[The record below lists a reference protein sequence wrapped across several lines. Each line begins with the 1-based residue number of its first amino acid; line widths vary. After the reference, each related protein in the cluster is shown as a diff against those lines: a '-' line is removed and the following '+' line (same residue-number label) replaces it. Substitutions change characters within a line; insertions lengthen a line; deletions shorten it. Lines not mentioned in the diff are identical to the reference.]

1 MKLQTKVTTSV
12 GILIGLASISAS
24 SVSVLMSLD
33 QNIKQSEQ
41 SLELLSQVIMDS
53 DDPIST
59 ALFEGSTRE
68 LTALYTDGFG
78 VETYLQEN
86 AGEIGLG
93 NQVIKE
99 LTLADSESITL
110 AVSTDAAYAGAQA
123 TIAPLALVTLL
134 VVLLATLVTH
144 LILKRDISSLNQI
157 IRQAKTIAL
166 GGERKLK
173 DPQGSWEVHTL
184 TDSLTKMIQSLD
196 GNEKALQKFLSD
208 ASHELKTPLTVVRG
222 YLDILSRPNVSEE
235 VRQSAEKALKQSIR
249 MQKIIDDLLQL
260 AEIRGSEARLDTPID
275 LAGLAR
281 EALEDLG
288 NLASGHDLEIDIP
301 ESVLIQGNPEQIEKL
316 ISNLIGNIQ
325 AHVPSGSKVAVRLTQ
340 EAESVT
346 LSFEDG
352 GPGFPEGILGDDA
365 KPVRFRKG
373 DSQKT
378 GSTGLGL
385 SMIYEV
391 VENHR
396 GSVALGASD
405 LGGARIT
412 ISLPRTAEN
421 F

>member
-1 MKLQTKVTTSV
+1 MKLQTKVTASV
-12 GILIGLASISAS
+12 GILIGLASVSVS

-33 QNIKQSEQ
+33 QNIRQSEQ
-41 SLELLSQVIMDS
+41 SLDQLAQLILDS
-53 DDPIST
+53 EDPVST

-68 LTALYTDGFG
+68 LTALYKDGFG

-86 AGEIGLG
+86 AGLIGAG
-93 NQVIKE
+93 NQVTQE
-99 LTLADSESITL
+99 LVLAESESITL

-123 TIAPLALVTLL
+123 TIAPLALITLL
-134 VVLLATLVTH
+134 VILLATLVTH

-157 IRQAKTIAL
+157 IRQARTIAL

-184 TDSLTKMIQSLD
+184 TDSLSKMIQSLD

-222 YLDILSRPNVSEE
+222 YLDILSQPNVSED
-235 VRQSAEKALKQSIR
+235 VRLSAQKALKQSIR
-249 MQKIIDDLLQL
+249 MQRIIDDLLQL

-275 LAGLAR
+275 LAVAVK
-281 EALEDLG
+281 EALEDLA
-288 NLASGHDLEIDIP
+288 NLDSGHVLEIEIP
-301 ESVLIQGNPEQIEKL
+301 NSVLIQGNPEQIERL
-316 ISNLIGNIQ
+316 LSNLIGNIQ
-325 AHVPSGSKVAVRLTQ
+325 AHVSSGSKVAVRLTQ

-412 ISLPRTAEN
+412 ISLPRTSEN

>member
-1 MKLQTKVTTSV
+1 VKLQTKVTASV
-12 GILIGLASISAS
+12 GILIGLASVAVS

-33 QNIKQSEQ
+33 QNIRQSEQ
-41 SLELLSQVIMDS
+41 SLDQLAQLILESE
-53 DDPIST
+53 DPVST

-86 AGEIGLG
+86 AGEIGSV
-93 NQVIKE
+93 NQVTQE
-99 LTLADSESITL
+99 LILADSESITL

-134 VVLLATLVTH
+134 VILLATLVTH

-184 TDSLTKMIQSLD
+184 TDSLSKMIQSLD

-222 YLDILSRPNVSEE
+222 YLDILSQPNVSED
-235 VRQSAEKALKQSIR
+235 VRLSAEKALKQSIR

-275 LAGLAR
+275 LAGLVK
-281 EALEDLG
+281 EALEDLA
-288 NLASGHDLEIDIP
+288 NLDSGHVLEIDLP
-301 ESVLIQGNPEQIEKL
+301 ESVLIQGNPEQIERL
-316 ISNLIGNIQ
+316 ISNLIGNIK
-325 AHVPSGSKVAVRLTQ
+325 AHVPSGSKVKVHLSQ
-340 EAESVT
+340 EAET
-346 LSFEDG
+346 IQLSFEDG
-352 GPGFPEGILGDDA
+352 GSGFPEGILGDDA

-373 DSQKT
+373 DSQKS

-396 GSVALGASD
+396 GSVEIGKSA
-405 LGGARIT
+405 LGGARISVT
-412 ISLPRTAEN
+412 LPKA
-421 F
+421 

>member
-1 MKLQTKVTTSV
+1 
-12 GILIGLASISAS
+12 
-24 SVSVLMSLD
+24 
-33 QNIKQSEQ
+33 
-41 SLELLSQVIMDS
+41 
-53 DDPIST
+53 
-59 ALFEGSTRE
+59 
-68 LTALYTDGFG
+68 
-78 VETYLQEN
+78 
-86 AGEIGLG
+86 
-93 NQVIKE
+93 
-99 LTLADSESITL
+99 
-110 AVSTDAAYAGAQA
+110 
-123 TIAPLALVTLL
+123 
-134 VVLLATLVTH
+134 LLATLVTH

-184 TDSLTKMIQSLD
+184 TDSLSKMIQSLD

-260 AEIRGSEARLDTPID
+260 AEIRGSEARLDTSID

-340 EAESVT
+340 EAESVR

-396 GSVALGASD
+396 GSVTLGASD
-405 LGGARIT
+405 LGGARIS

>member
-1 MKLQTKVTTSV
+1 MKLQTKVTASV
-12 GILIGLASISAS
+12 GILIGLASVSVS

-33 QNIKQSEQ
+33 QNIRQSEQ
-41 SLELLSQVIMDS
+41 SLDQLAQLILES
-53 DDPIST
+53 DDPVST

-78 VETYLQEN
+78 IETYLQEN
-86 AGEIGLG
+86 AGEIGSV
-93 NQVIKE
+93 NQVTKE
-99 LTLADSESITL
+99 LLLPESESITL

-123 TIAPLALVTLL
+123 TIAPLALITLL
-134 VVLLATLVTH
+134 VILLATLVTH

-184 TDSLTKMIQSLD
+184 TDSLSKMIQSLD

-222 YLDILSRPNVSEE
+222 YLDILSQPNVAED
-235 VRQSAEKALKQSIR
+235 VRLSAEKALKQSIR

-275 LAGLAR
+275 LAVAVK
-281 EALEDLG
+281 EALEDLA
-288 NLASGHDLEIDIP
+288 NLDSGHVLEIEIP
-301 ESVLIQGNPEQIEKL
+301 NSVLIQGNPEQIERL

-325 AHVPSGSKVAVRLTQ
+325 AHVPTGSKVSVHLSQ
-340 EAESVT
+340 EAET
-346 LSFEDG
+346 IQLSFEDG
-352 GPGFPEGILGDDA
+352 GPGFPAGILGDDA

-412 ISLPRTAEN
+412 VSLPRTAEN

>member
-1 MKLQTKVTTSV
+1 MKLQTKVTASV
-12 GILIGLASISAS
+12 GILIGLASVSVS

-33 QNIKQSEQ
+33 QNIRQSEQ
-41 SLELLSQVIMDS
+41 SLDQLAQLILES
-53 DDPIST
+53 DDPVST

-78 VETYLQEN
+78 IETYLQEN
-86 AGEIGLG
+86 AGLIGAG
-93 NQVIKE
+93 NQVTQE
-99 LTLADSESITL
+99 LVLAESESITL

-123 TIAPLALVTLL
+123 TIAPLALITLL
-134 VVLLATLVTH
+134 VILLATLVTH

-157 IRQAKTIAL
+157 IRQARTIAL

-184 TDSLTKMIQSLD
+184 TDSLSKMIQSLD

-222 YLDILSRPNVSEE
+222 YLDILSQPNVSED
-235 VRQSAEKALKQSIR
+235 VRLSAEKALKQSIR

-275 LAGLAR
+275 LAVLVK
-281 EALEDLG
+281 EALEDLA
-288 NLASGHDLEIDIP
+288 NLDSGHVLEVEIP
-301 ESVLIQGNPEQIEKL
+301 ESVLIQGNPEQIERL

-325 AHVPSGSKVAVRLTQ
+325 AHVPSGSKVSVHLYQ
-340 EAESVT
+340 EAET
-346 LSFEDG
+346 IQLSFEDG
-352 GPGFPEGILGDDA
+352 GSGFPEGILGDDA

-373 DSQKT
+373 DNQKS

-396 GSVALGASD
+396 GSVEIGKSV
-405 LGGARIT
+405 LGGARISIT
-412 ISLPRTAEN
+412 LPKA
-421 F
+421 

>member
-1 MKLQTKVTTSV
+1 MKLQTKVTASV
-12 GILIGLASISAS
+12 GILIGLASVSAS

-33 QNIKQSEQ
+33 QNIRQSEQ
-41 SLELLSQVIMDS
+41 SLDQIAQLILES
-53 DDPIST
+53 DDPVST

-68 LTALYTDGFG
+68 LSALYTDGFG
-78 VETYLQEN
+78 IETYLQEN

-99 LTLADSESITL
+99 LPLVDSESITL

-157 IRQAKTIAL
+157 IRQARTIAL

-173 DPQGSWEVHTL
+173 EPQGSWEVHTL
-184 TDSLTKMIQSLD
+184 TDSLSKMIQSLD

-222 YLDILSRPNVSEE
+222 YLDILSRPSVSED
-235 VRQSAEKALKQSIR
+235 VRQSAEKALRQSIR
-249 MQKIIDDLLQL
+249 MQRIIDDLLQL
-260 AEIRGSEARLDTPID
+260 AEIRGSEARLDARID
-275 LAGLAR
+275 LSKSVF
-281 EALEDLG
+281 EALQDLQ
-288 NLASGHDLEIDIP
+288 NLGSGHDLEIEIP
-301 ESVLIQGNPEQIEKL
+301 ESVFIQGNLEQIEKL
-316 ISNLIGNIQ
+316 IANLIGNIQ
-325 AHVPSGSKVAVRLTQ
+325 AHVPSGSKVAVGITHDLETIQLTFDD
-340 EAESVT
+340 A
-346 LSFEDG
+346 
-352 GPGFPEGILGDDA
+352 GPGFPEGILGDDG

-373 DSQKT
+373 DSQKAN
-378 GSTGLGL
+378 STGLGL

-396 GSVALGASD
+396 GSVEIGSSV
-405 LGGARIT
+405 LGGARICIT
-412 ISLPRTAEN
+412 LPKA
-421 F
+421 

>member
-1 MKLQTKVTTSV
+1 MKLQTKVTASV
-12 GILIGLASISAS
+12 GILIGLASVSVS

-33 QNIKQSEQ
+33 QNIRQSEQ
-41 SLELLSQVIMDS
+41 SLDQLAQLILES
-53 DDPIST
+53 DDPVST

-78 VETYLQEN
+78 IETYLQEN
-86 AGEIGLG
+86 AGLIGVG
-93 NQVIKE
+93 NQVTQE
-99 LTLADSESITL
+99 LVLADSESITL

-123 TIAPLALVTLL
+123 TIAPLALITLL
-134 VVLLATLVTH
+134 VILLATLVTH

-157 IRQAKTIAL
+157 IRQARTIAI

-173 DPQGSWEVHTL
+173 DPKGSWEVHTL
-184 TDSLTKMIQSLD
+184 TDSLSKMIQSLD

-222 YLDILSRPNVSEE
+222 YLDILSQPNVSED
-235 VRQSAEKALKQSIR
+235 VRLSAEKALKQSIR

-275 LAGLAR
+275 LAVLVK
-281 EALEDLG
+281 EALEDLA
-288 NLASGHDLEIDIP
+288 NLDSGHILKIDIP
-301 ESVLIQGNPEQIEKL
+301 ESLLIQGNPEQIERL

-325 AHVPSGSKVAVRLTQ
+325 AHVPTGSKVSVHLSQ
-340 EAESVT
+340 EAET
-346 LSFEDG
+346 IQLSFEDG

-373 DSQKT
+373 DSQKS

-396 GSVALGASD
+396 GSVEIGKSA
-405 LGGARIT
+405 LGGARISIT
-412 ISLPRTAEN
+412 LPKA
-421 F
+421 

>member
-1 MKLQTKVTTSV
+1 
-12 GILIGLASISAS
+12 
-24 SVSVLMSLD
+24 MSLD
-33 QNIKQSEQ
+33 QNIRQSEQ
-41 SLELLSQVIMDS
+41 SLDQLAQLILES
-53 DDPIST
+53 DDPVST

-78 VETYLQEN
+78 IETYLQEN
-86 AGEIGLG
+86 AGLIGTG
-93 NQVIKE
+93 NQVTQE
-99 LTLADSESITL
+99 LVLPESESITL

-123 TIAPLALVTLL
+123 TIAPLALITLL
-134 VVLLATLVTH
+134 VILLATLVTH

-157 IRQAKTIAL
+157 IRQARTIAL

-184 TDSLTKMIQSLD
+184 TDSLSKMIQSLD

-222 YLDILSRPNVSEE
+222 YLDILSQPNVAED
-235 VRQSAEKALKQSIR
+235 VRLSAVKALKQSIR

-260 AEIRGSEARLDTPID
+260 AEIRGSEARLDTQID
-275 LAGLAR
+275 LAGLVK
-281 EALEDLG
+281 EALEDLA
-288 NLASGHDLEIDIP
+288 NLDSGHILEVEIP
-301 ESVLIQGNPEQIEKL
+301 ESVLIQGNPEQIERL

-325 AHVPSGSKVAVRLTQ
+325 AHVPSGSKVSVHLSQ
-340 EAESVT
+340 KAETIT
-346 LSFEDG
+346 LSFEDA

-373 DSQKT
+373 DSQKS

-396 GSVALGASD
+396 GSVEIGKSV
-405 LGGARIT
+405 LGGARISIT
-412 ISLPRTAEN
+412 LPKA
-421 F
+421 

>member
-1 MKLQTKVTTSV
+1 MKLQTKVTASV
-12 GILIGLASISAS
+12 GILIGLASVSVS

-33 QNIKQSEQ
+33 QNIRQSEQ
-41 SLELLSQVIMDS
+41 SLDQLAQLILES
-53 DDPIST
+53 DDPVST

-68 LTALYTDGFG
+68 LTALYTDGYG
-78 VETYLQEN
+78 IDTYLQEN
-86 AGEIGLG
+86 AGEIGSV
-93 NQVIKE
+93 NQVTKE
-99 LTLADSESITL
+99 LLLPESESITL

-123 TIAPLALVTLL
+123 TIAPLALITLL
-134 VVLLATLVTH
+134 VILLATLVTH

-157 IRQAKTIAL
+157 IRQARTIAL

-173 DPQGSWEVHTL
+173 DPKGSWEVHTL
-184 TDSLTKMIQSLD
+184 TDSLSKMIQSLD

-222 YLDILSRPNVSEE
+222 YLDILSQPNVSED
-235 VRQSAEKALKQSIR
+235 VRLSAEKALKQSIR

-275 LAGLAR
+275 LAVLVK
-281 EALEDLG
+281 EALEDLA
-288 NLASGHDLEIDIP
+288 NLDSGHVLEVEIP
-301 ESVLIQGNPEQIEKL
+301 ESVLIQGNPEQIERL

-325 AHVPSGSKVAVRLTQ
+325 AHVPSGSKVSVRLSQ
-340 EAESVT
+340 EAAT
-346 LSFEDG
+346 IQLSFEDG
-352 GPGFPEGILGDDA
+352 GSGFPAGILGDDA

-373 DSQKT
+373 DSQKS

-396 GSVALGASD
+396 GSVEIGKSV
-405 LGGARIT
+405 LGGARISIT
-412 ISLPRTAEN
+412 LPKA
-421 F
+421 

>member
-1 MKLQTKVTTSV
+1 MKLQTKVTASV
-12 GILIGLASISAS
+12 GILIGLASVSVS

-33 QNIKQSEQ
+33 QNIRQSEQ
-41 SLELLSQVIMDS
+41 SLDQLAQLILES
-53 DDPIST
+53 DDPVST

-78 VETYLQEN
+78 IETYLQEN
-86 AGEIGLG
+86 AGLIGAG
-93 NQVIKE
+93 NQVTQE
-99 LTLADSESITL
+99 LVLAESESITL

-123 TIAPLALVTLL
+123 TIAPLALITLL
-134 VVLLATLVTH
+134 VILLATLVTH

-157 IRQAKTIAL
+157 IRQARTIAL

-173 DPQGSWEVHTL
+173 EPQGSWEVHTL
-184 TDSLTKMIQSLD
+184 TDSLSKMIQSLD

-222 YLDILSRPNVSEE
+222 YLDILSQPNVSED
-235 VRQSAEKALKQSIR
+235 VRLSAEKALKQSIR

-275 LAGLAR
+275 LAGLVK
-281 EALEDLG
+281 EALEDLAS
-288 NLASGHDLEIDIP
+288 LDSGHVLEIDIP
-301 ESVLIQGNPEQIEKL
+301 ESVLIQGNPEQIERL

-325 AHVPSGSKVAVRLTQ
+325 AHVPSGSQVLVRLLQDSDAVR
-340 EAESVT
+340 

-352 GPGFPEGILGDDA
+352 GSGFPEGILGDDA

-373 DSQKT
+373 DSQKS

-396 GSVALGASD
+396 GSVEIGKSA
-405 LGGARIT
+405 LGGARISIT
-412 ISLPRTAEN
+412 LPKA
-421 F
+421 

>member
-1 MKLQTKVTTSV
+1 MKLQTKVTASV
-12 GILIGLASISAS
+12 GILIGLASVSVS

-33 QNIKQSEQ
+33 QNIRQSEQ
-41 SLELLSQVIMDS
+41 SLDQLAQLILES
-53 DDPIST
+53 DDPVST

-78 VETYLQEN
+78 IETYLQEN
-86 AGEIGLG
+86 AGLIGTG
-93 NQVIKE
+93 NQVTQE
-99 LTLADSESITL
+99 LVLPESESITL

-123 TIAPLALVTLL
+123 TIAPLALITLL
-134 VVLLATLVTH
+134 VILLATLVTH
-144 LILKRDISSLNQI
+144 LILKRDISSLNQT
-157 IRQAKTIAL
+157 IRQARTIAL

-184 TDSLTKMIQSLD
+184 TDSLSKMIQSLD

-222 YLDILSRPNVSEE
+222 YLDILSQPNVAED
-235 VRQSAEKALKQSIR
+235 VRLSAEKALKQSIR

-275 LAGLAR
+275 LAGLVK
-281 EALEDLG
+281 EALEDLA
-288 NLASGHDLEIDIP
+288 NLDSGHVLEVEIP
-301 ESVLIQGNPEQIEKL
+301 ESVLIQGNPEQIERL

-325 AHVPSGSKVAVRLTQ
+325 AHVPSGSKVSVHLSQ
-340 EAESVT
+340 EAETVQ

-352 GPGFPEGILGDDA
+352 GPGFPEGILGGDA

-373 DSQKT
+373 DSQKS

-396 GSVALGASD
+396 GSVELGKSA
-405 LGGARIT
+405 LGGARISIT
-412 ISLPRTAEN
+412 LPKA
-421 F
+421 

>member
-1 MKLQTKVTTSV
+1 MKLQTKVTASV
-12 GILIGLASISAS
+12 GILIGLASVSVS

-33 QNIKQSEQ
+33 QNIRQSEQ
-41 SLELLSQVIMDS
+41 SLDQLAQLILES
-53 DDPIST
+53 DDPVST

-78 VETYLQEN
+78 IETYLQEN
-86 AGEIGLG
+86 AGEIGSV
-93 NQVIKE
+93 NQVTKE
-99 LTLADSESITL
+99 LLLPENESITL

-123 TIAPLALVTLL
+123 TIAPLALITLL
-134 VVLLATLVTH
+134 VILLATLVTH

-157 IRQAKTIAL
+157 IRQARTIAL

-184 TDSLTKMIQSLD
+184 TDSLSKMIQSLD

-222 YLDILSRPNVSEE
+222 YLDILSQPNVSED
-235 VRQSAEKALKQSIR
+235 VRLSAEKALKQSIR
-249 MQKIIDDLLQL
+249 MQRIIDDLLQL

-275 LAGLAR
+275 LAVAVK
-281 EALEDLG
+281 EALEDLA
-288 NLASGHDLEIDIP
+288 NLDSGHVLEVEIP
-301 ESVLIQGNPEQIEKL
+301 ESVLIQGNPEQIERL

-325 AHVPSGSKVAVRLTQ
+325 AHVPSGSKVSVQLSQ
-340 EAESVT
+340 EAETVQ

-352 GPGFPEGILGDDA
+352 GSGFPEGILGDDA

-373 DSQKT
+373 DSQKS

-396 GSVALGASD
+396 GSVEIGKSA
-405 LGGARIT
+405 LGGARISIT
-412 ISLPRTAEN
+412 LPKA
-421 F
+421 

>member
-1 MKLQTKVTTSV
+1 MKLQTKVTASV
-12 GILIGLASISAS
+12 GILIGLASVAVS
-24 SVSVLMSLD
+24 SVSVFMSLD
-33 QNIKQSEQ
+33 QNIRQSEQ
-41 SLELLSQVIMDS
+41 SLDQLAQLILES
-53 DDPIST
+53 DDPVST

-78 VETYLQEN
+78 IETYLQEN
-86 AGEIGLG
+86 AGLIGAG
-93 NQVIKE
+93 NQVTQE
-99 LTLADSESITL
+99 LVLPESESITL

-123 TIAPLALVTLL
+123 TIAPLALITLL
-134 VVLLATLVTH
+134 VILLATLVTH

-157 IRQAKTIAL
+157 IRQARTIAL

-184 TDSLTKMIQSLD
+184 TESLSKMIQSLD

-222 YLDILSRPNVSEE
+222 YLDILSQPNVSED
-235 VRQSAEKALKQSIR
+235 VRLSAEKALKQSIR
-249 MQKIIDDLLQL
+249 MQRIIDDLLQL

-275 LAGLAR
+275 LAVAVK
-281 EALEDLG
+281 EALEDLA
-288 NLASGHDLEIDIP
+288 NLDSGHVLEIEIP
-301 ESVLIQGNPEQIEKL
+301 NSVLIQGNPEQIERL
-316 ISNLIGNIQ
+316 LSNLIGNIQ
-325 AHVPSGSKVAVRLTQ
+325 AHVSSGSKVAVRLTQ

-391 VENHR
+391 VENPR